1 MECVYSEG
9 IGNTCGPVRVVSDY
23 GGGKSM
29 LREMKSYCH
38 LKPGQNGT
46 KRLVEQY
53 GERLIC
59 VRYRYDETRKTR
71 FKTVELI
78 VEERPWQPPFRFRDD
93 DLVPLSVGYGETE
106 LREKLRKA
114 RAKWDPEAKVWLVLY
129 GKVRGTVLE
138 ARIPAEFLHGR
149 KKP

>member
-1 MECVYSEG
+1 
-9 IGNTCGPVRVVSDY
+9 
-23 GGGKSM
+23 M
-29 LREMKSYCH
+29 LKDMKSYCH

-46 KRLVEQY
+46 KRLLEQY
-53 GERLIC
+53 GDKLLC
-59 VRYRYDETRKTR
+59 VRYRYDETRKAR

-93 DLVPLSVGYGETE
+93 DLAPVTVKFDEMD

-114 RAKWDPEAKVWLVLY
+114 RAKWDPEAKVWLVPY
-129 GKVRGTVLE
+129 RKIRGTELE
-138 ARIPAEFLHGR
+138 ARIPEEFLHGC